1 MSGLGCGAA
10 EPKGAR
16 SISTAHTG
24 FQMEAKNGNDC
35 VEISAYVKDLQV
47 VKIDL
52 EPSSKAS
59 LITHGC
65 SFVTPR
71 PEISKMAGKPK
82 EITRHIG
89 ATCNKGHDNS
99 CNTLSLF

>member
-1 MSGLGCGAA
+1 MQ
-10 EPKGAR
+10 E

-71 PEISKMAGKPK
+71 PEISKQGWQA
-82 EITRHIG
+82 ER
-89 ATCNKGHDNS
+89 DNTTYRS
-99 CNTLSLF
+99 DV